1 MAKETK
7 LDDSAEIYA
16 KRSKQTEREKTKDMT
31 FKEKLNYF
39 NMYYLK
45 IVVVSVLAVGIIIFL
60 AYQAL
65 SPKPDVLLNVA
76 VVNDFFDQEQVKDFK
91 SDLDEL
97 FEVNPDKEKISFD
110 YNYYISDSD
119 TTQNSYASIQKLT
132 TYISGK
138 DIDVI
143 ISDESYFKKLTAEGY
158 LISLNDLLPSDI
170 YTELVD
176 KYYTGA
182 VVEEDEKG
190 DMSSGP
196 QKPYGIYLDDSKI
209 YKNSGSTM
217 DKPILGVVVNSPHK
231 DNTVKLIKYLLE
243 LE

>member
-1 MAKETK
+1 MAKETR

-16 KRSKQTEREKTKDMT
+16 KRVKQTEREKTKDMT

-45 IVVVSVLAVGIIIFL
+45 IVIVGVLAVGIVVFL
-60 AYQAL
+60 VHQIL
-65 SPKPDVLLNVA
+65 SPKPDKLLNIA
-76 VVNDFFDQEQVKDFK
+76 VVNDFFDQEQVKDFT
-91 SDLDEL
+91 SDLDEF
-97 FEVNPDKEKISFD
+97 FEVNPDKEEISFD
-110 YNYYISDSD
+110 YNYYISESD

-132 TYISGK
+132 TYISGEG
-138 DIDVI
+138 IDVI
-143 ISDESYFKKLTAEGY
+143 ISDETYFKKLTEEGY
-158 LISLNDLLPSDI
+158 LISLNDLLPADI

-182 VVEEDEKG
+182 VVEEDDQG
-190 DMSSGP
+190 QMSSGE
-196 QKPYGIYLDDSKI
+196 QKPYGIYLNDSKI
-209 YKNSGSTM
+209 YKSSGSTM
-217 DKPILGVVVNSPHK
+217 EKPVLGVVLNSPNK